1 MEKIVNKK
9 AMLKILVFFAISIFL
24 TLSNQVYAEIKTMYV
39 ADDKAYIYKLGDDG
53 NWTDGKKIEMGAE
66 VEVIM
71 NEYNDNSG
79 YYPLTRRLCRVFYK

>member
-24 TLSNQVYAEIKTMYV
+24 TLSNQVYAETKTMYV
-39 ADDKAYIYKLGDDG
+39 ADDEVKIYHIDDYG
-53 NWTDGKKIEMGAE
+53 NWTDGKKIDMGVE

-71 NEYNDNSG
+71 KELKG
-79 YYPLTRRLCRVFYK
+79 YYPLTRKICRVLYK